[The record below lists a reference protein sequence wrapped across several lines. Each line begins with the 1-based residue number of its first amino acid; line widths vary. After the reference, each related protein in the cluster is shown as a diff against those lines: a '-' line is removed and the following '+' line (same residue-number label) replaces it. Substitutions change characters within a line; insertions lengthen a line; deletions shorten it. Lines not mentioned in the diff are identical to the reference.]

1 MPSKWHVAATEIT
14 KSGAC
19 FHVAKQ
25 RATKQPGLE
34 VNDNFSRT
42 QTLFIRHLLAELYV
56 PLEQP
61 EIHRPAEA

>member
-1 MPSKWHVAATEIT
+1 MSRRLRLPRAVPV
-14 KSGAC
+14 

-25 RATKQPGLE
+25 RATKQPGFE
-34 VNDNFSRT
+34 VNDNLSRT
-42 QTLFIRHLLAELYV
+42 QTLFIWYLLAELYV